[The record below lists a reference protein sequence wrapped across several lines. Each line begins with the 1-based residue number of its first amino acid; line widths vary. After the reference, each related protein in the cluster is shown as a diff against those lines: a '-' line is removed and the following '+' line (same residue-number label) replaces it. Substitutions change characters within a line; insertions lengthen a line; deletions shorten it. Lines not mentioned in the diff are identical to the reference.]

1 MLWLCDP
8 TYTGN
13 VFPTFCRAGV
23 RFWGGL
29 VSTSA
34 GQQLAQAERPW
45 GEQPVPPPFLKAW
58 PKTFPSATEPF
69 NLLQTWAEVCS
80 PLVAIQKTPL
90 RVPQPGSFPSE
101 PVISLGF
108 APFLPRPSI
117 SAAVKWECI
126 PRPQQELALLLG
138 KRQSV
143 PSPQPGEWVFST
155 PTILKHILCCSAEE
169 PWIPGTSG
177 GLFPEQLLQEPLSIQ
192 GLFAST
198 SLGFS
203 FLLLR
208 SS

>member
-1 MLWLCDP
+1 M
-8 TYTGN
+8 
-13 VFPTFCRAGV
+13 
-23 RFWGGL
+23 
-29 VSTSA
+29 
-34 GQQLAQAERPW
+34 
-45 GEQPVPPPFLKAW
+45 
-58 PKTFPSATEPF
+58 
-69 NLLQTWAEVCS
+69 
-80 PLVAIQKTPL
+80 AIQKTPL

-101 PVISLGF
+101 PVISSGF
-108 APFLPRPSI
+108 ALFLPRPSI